1 MKNFYHC
8 LMLILDKIREIIFK
22 TSLHNTYWVN
32 DKLYDIILILYSR
45 YLKSLKVK
53 N

>member
-1 MKNFYHC
+1 MKNFYHY
-8 LMLILDKIREIIFK
+8 LMLILDKIREKIFK
-22 TSLHNTYWVN
+22 TSLQNAHWIN

-45 YLKSLKVK
+45 YLKSLKSK